1 MKIMVNFQTIPLK
14 RLVPGLIIGPASWLG
29 PYIVASSLFLPAM
42 LQAIDSNNKVQ
53 LVALFSTLAMVVAAI
68 SNMLA
73 GSISDRTRTRFGK
86 RAPWI
91 VIGAVVFMLAMIAS
105 SFAPNQWFLLGTWLI
120 GQIGLNFIVAP
131 MVAWIDMAPV
141 DGRGTAS
148 SAYGGLGMA
157 LGNNGFTIF
166 GAMLLGQYRLG
177 FIIFGIITFIGTL
190 IAVFIVKEPSNIN
203 ETNDISEFEEQTE
216 KPKSMHALLK
226 IFPLWSIGRDYYLA
240 LIGKI
245 FQGVGNFAIT
255 GYLLYIMTDFL
266 HKGTQDTQ
274 SAIQLINTIMLIFG
288 IAMGLFSGPVVDK
301 LKVLKLPV
309 ALSTIS
315 LAAAALSLFIIRND
329 FGIMLYGLLAGLGMG
344 LWNSLD
350 NLLNLEV
357 IPDKS
362 RVAFFLGVYNLGNT
376 VTQAIA
382 PVLAAIIISL
392 FGYSAIFIMSFV
404 FSLIGGIFI
413 LAIKSVSK

>member
-1 MKIMVNFQTIPLK
+1 MNIMVNFQTIPLK

-86 RAPWI
+86 RTPWI

-190 IAVFIVKEPSNIN
+190 IAVFIVKEPSNTN

-226 IFPLWSIGRDYYLA
+226 IFPSWSIGRDYYLA

-382 PVLAAIIISL
+382 PVLAAIMISL

-404 FSLIGGIFI
+404 FSLIGGILI

>member
-1 MKIMVNFQTIPLK
+1 MVNFQTIPLK

-226 IFPLWSIGRDYYLA
+226 IFPSWSIGRDYYLA

-382 PVLAAIIISL
+382 PALAAIIISL

-404 FSLIGGIFI
+404 FSLIGGILI

>member
-1 MKIMVNFQTIPLK
+1 MVNFQTIPLK

-42 LQAIDSNNKVQ
+42 LQEIDSSNKVQ
-53 LVALFSTLAMVVAAI
+53 LVALFSMLAMIVAAI

-86 RAPWI
+86 RTPWI
-91 VIGAVVFMLAMIAS
+91 VVGAVVFMLAMIGSA
-105 SFAPNQWFLLGTWLI
+105 FAPNQWFLLIAWLI

-190 IAVFIVKEPSNIN
+190 IAVLIVREPSNIN
-203 ETNDISEFEEQTE
+203 EADDIGESEQQTE
-216 KPKSMHALLK
+216 KPKSMYALLQV
-226 IFPLWSIGRDYYLA
+226 FPSWSIGRDYYLA
-240 LIGKI
+240 LTGKI

-266 HKGTQDTQ
+266 HKGTQETQ

-309 ALSTIS
+309 ALSTLS
-315 LAAAALSLFIIRND
+315 LAAGALSLFIIRND

-357 IPDKS
+357 IPDKN

-392 FGYSAIFIMSFV
+392 FGYSAIFIMSFA
-404 FSLIGGIFI
+404 FSLIGGLLI
-413 LAIKSVSK
+413 LTIKSVSR

>member
-1 MKIMVNFQTIPLK
+1 MVNFQTIPLK

-226 IFPLWSIGRDYYLA
+226 IFPSWSIGRDYYLA

-404 FSLIGGIFI
+404 FSLIGGILI